1 MENGNSNFDNQ
12 TIFDLFQENVKYTYK
27 MALSDEDL
35 IERYNLNRKKK
46 SKNES
51 DDEAKLKDQ
60 VNNKNSSSIDK
71 SSSIYKIIQENASS
85 NNESNIIIID
95 RSLIEKGF
103 NILS

>member
-1 MENGNSNFDNQ
+1 MENGNSNYENH
-12 TIFDLFQENVKYTYK
+12 TIFDLFHENVKYTYK

-51 DDEAKLKDQ
+51 DDDAKLKDQ
-60 VNNKNSSSIDK
+60 VHNKNSSTTDK
-71 SSSIYKIIQENASS
+71 SSSIYKIIQENVNS
-85 NNESNIIIID
+85 NNESNIIMID
-95 RSLIEKGF
+95 RALIEKGF